1 MHKLAGILVVP
12 AEHLKNTPQAFQQY
26 VADYFEKKEVF
37 GKSCLVAFQAL
48 SVNHHRK
55 VPGVAP
61 CHSVELMCYKEG
73 LDGRDLNEW
82 IRSEVKNGAI
92 WQSEKSWDDG
102 CGGSVLD
109 D

>member
-37 GKSCLVAFQAL
+37 GQICLVAFQAL

-55 VPGVAP
+55 VQGVAP
-61 CHSVELMCYKEG
+61 CHSVDLMDYEQGLEG
-73 LDGRDLNEW
+73 QSLSEW
-82 IRSEVKNGAI
+82 IRNEVKKGTI
-92 WQSEKSWDDG
+92 WQFEKSWDDG
-102 CGGSVLD
+102 CAGCVLD